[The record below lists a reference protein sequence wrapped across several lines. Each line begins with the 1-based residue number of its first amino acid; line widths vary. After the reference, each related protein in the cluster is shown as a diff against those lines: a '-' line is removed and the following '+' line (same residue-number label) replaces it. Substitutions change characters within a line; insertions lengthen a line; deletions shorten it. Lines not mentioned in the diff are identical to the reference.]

1 MAHHARVIA
10 YAGGRGR
17 NPPFSGKHRGQVTR
31 QTPHQKSNDYARQQE
46 HVSGRESAARL
57 GWWRREEPLVSTAPG
72 VCGGCLCGHSPAA
85 RSHVEAVQAASS
97 MDDGACNGL
106 GLIHG
111 RSVI

>member
-1 MAHHARVIA
+1 MSH
-10 YAGGRGR
+10 
-17 NPPFSGKHRGQVTR
+17 
-31 QTPHQKSNDYARQQE
+31 QTCQ
-46 HVSGRESAARL
+46 VSGHAWEMEKARPFA
-57 GWWRREEPLVSTAPG
+57 PLVSTAPG

-85 RSHVEAVQAASS
+85 RSHVEAVQVSS